1 MVSSV
6 GAAQSAGS
14 EGGTM
19 GVSQGVEAVDR
30 VGVAPLFASPHGG
43 VDDEVAQRRTRR
55 AIARVVED
63 GDREALRDLYLRY
76 SGLVYRHV
84 RAVIRDEHEAQDI
97 TQLVFLKLI
106 AALRGYDPGH
116 GPFRPW
122 LLRVARN
129 LAIDEIRRRR
139 AVPAG
144 QLPDGPSDETSRL
157 RATALYDA
165 LAALSADQREVL
177 VLRQMVGLLPAEI
190 AERMD
195 RTEGSV
201 HALHHRARAAMRA
214 SLVSLEAAPSTA
226 GGRAR

>member
-1 MVSSV
+1 MGASRE
-6 GAAQSAGS
+6 AAQAGS
-14 EGGTM
+14 G
-19 GVSQGVEAVDR
+19 AV
-30 VGVAPLFASPHGG
+30 VAPLFASRAGR
-43 VDDEVAQRRTRR
+43 VDDEVARRPTQR

-63 GDREALRDLYLRY
+63 GDQEALRDLYLRY

-84 RAVIRDEHEAQDI
+84 RGVIRDEHEAQDV

-106 AALRGYDPGH
+106 AALPGYDPGH

-139 AVPAG
+139 AVPAE
-144 QLPDGPSDETSRL
+144 QLPEQPCDETPRQ
-157 RATALYDA
+157 RASALYDA
-165 LAALSADQREVL
+165 LAELSADQREVL

-190 AERMD
+190 ARRMD

-214 SLVSLEAAPSTA
+214 SLVHHQAAPATCGSKGASATV
-226 GGRAR
+226 AR